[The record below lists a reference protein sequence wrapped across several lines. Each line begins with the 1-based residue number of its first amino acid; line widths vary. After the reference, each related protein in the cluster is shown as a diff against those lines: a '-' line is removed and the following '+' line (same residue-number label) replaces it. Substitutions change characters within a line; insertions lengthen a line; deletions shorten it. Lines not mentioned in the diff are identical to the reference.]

1 MLDHLYFH
9 LYNVHGNMVTRPP
22 VCAELIIGCC
32 MTQQDIA
39 AFPPVCPGYEAAN
52 YLVC

>member
-1 MLDHLYFH
+1 MAIFTWLPDH
-9 LYNVHGNMVTRPP
+9 P

-52 YLVC
+52 YLVG